1 MQVAV
6 HYMASLASASPG
18 GTPSQQQQPVTA
30 MQQQQQQPQNQ
41 QQQQAQQ
48 ATPAGQPQ
56 APAEPGFFGRMFRR
70 QKPGEAAAAAAG
82 APAAGASAAA
92 QGQGQQQAQVADAP
106 TSAGCCA
113 KKWTAQDEQN
123 AEKLR
128 QAPVNASRCVP
139 RLLTAIPHASESPM
153 HAIIAKFATG
163 GAPSACLPA
172 GAAGLLACAQAPFFL
187 RSPQGHKVPRG
198 TLVRLQQTSHRASPP
213 RCSQALHL
221 RMRWLVHS

>member
-1 MQVAV
+1 MQAAV
-6 HYMASLASASPG
+6 HSMASLASASPG

-41 QQQQAQQ
+41 QQQQQAQQ

-70 QKPGEAAAAAAG
+70 QKPGAAAG

-172 GAAGLLACAQAPFFL
+172 GAAGLLACAQAPKSL